1 MVWDWFGLRYGIRI
15 HTAEPCPFARAHCS
29 VSWLAF
35 IPLHRCPGWLAFL
48 AGWPPNEHGL
58 PGVVGRHHLGGEW
71 PAAGYG
77 GTAKLGSRGGGPSNT
92 SVFVRFPLASPEF
105 PHTHTIPSSRA
116 RWFVSAWYGP
126 VSWVS
131 WVRCR
136 VGVASFVPRLASRGT
151 PSVGIGRLF
160 QLRGIAARSGW
171 HTAGTAGRVGLRASV
186 SAGWGIIISCRRPV
200 PDTGGWLSWVGGLEG
215 CLLVS

>member
-1 MVWDWFGLRYGIRI
+1 MAGW
-15 HTAEPCPFARAHCS
+15 P
-29 VSWLAF
+29 SWLAG
-35 IPLHRCPGWLAFL
+35 LRTNMAYLESWDDTT
-48 AGWPPNEHGL
+48 WVESGL
-58 PGVVGRHHLGGEW
+58 PL
-71 PAAGYG
+71 AMG

-105 PHTHTIPSSRA
+105 PHTHTMPSSRA
-116 RWFVSAWYGP
+116 RWFVSGWYGP

-160 QLRGIAARSGW
+160 QLRSIAARSGW
-171 HTAGTAGRVGLRASV
+171 RTAGTAGRVGLRASV
-186 SAGWGIIISCRRPV
+186 SAGCGIIMSCRRPV